1 MWCAAAVQAEA
12 EGDLRR
18 WLGRVIWALSADS
31 PYGTWLEQLSSA
43 SGSLLLD
50 AIPVPPTSESYRGS
64 ASLTVPWMS
73 EADWE
78 CLLRPMIRS
87 VLYWNSVLF
96 WMPIQMTSPR
106 GAGTRRTSSGGTVSL
121 VRSPGAHYVRTHY
134 CYHHRYCCWCALCS
148 HTSLSLSSLL
158 LLVRA
163 CRTVPSPAHFRIQN

>member
-1 MWCAAAVQAEA
+1 MCGGDVAVQAEA

-50 AIPVPPTSESYRGS
+50 AIPVPPTSESCRGS

-78 CLLRPMIRS
+78 CLLRPMIRVRS
-87 VLYWNSVLF
+87 VLEFCTVLDADPTDF
-96 WMPIQMTSPR
+96 APDNYPIPFFI
-106 GAGTRRTSSGGTVSL
+106 GILYCFGC
-121 VRSPGAHYVRTHY
+121 RSK
-134 CYHHRYCCWCALCS
+134 
-148 HTSLSLSSLL
+148 
-158 LLVRA
+158 
-163 CRTVPSPAHFRIQN
+163 